1 MPQDVF
7 DKITERCEKAAF
19 LVASDRV
26 SQFLPASGAFASFL
40 IHLSA
45 GFWNT
50 LNQVGDTYDPSNP
63 VSAGL
68 NRSPHNI
75 AFGASFF
82 WLPFVV
88 LMTGLMGGSQTS
100 HMIPRVLEELRQD
113 LDELKSYSV
122 QTKRPSGD
130 TEFETRN
137 IPGPKRSLPNVSNDK
152 YKRWLFGGLPVWQVE
167 KFTDFHKDTY
177 GESHRSFAR
186 LGMALS
192 FTVVAIPTACAIAI
206 SWWTPTE
213 GFGCRGVTQLSFL
226 GLWILS
232 AMIDW
237 LLFLCARGLSENAED
252 RSQYSTIYWCT
263 FVKDCVF
270 TCVIIVTLTWSA
282 TGAFNNCACWCK
294 YPTSSGFLSF
304 PQDEFIFQMI
314 KSRLRELFPIIV
326 SSALLSQIFIFAWV
340 CWQFREGLRVLKLR
354 DIDSVLEAGNSYWN
368 RLCRQLKKSK
378 SHGRKETM

>member
-1 MPQDVF
+1 M
-7 DKITERCEKAAF
+7 
-19 LVASDRV
+19 

-50 LNQVGDTYDPSNP
+50 IDQVGDTYDPSNP

-75 AFGASFF
+75 AFGALFF

-88 LMTGLMGGSQTS
+88 LMTGLVGGSQTS
-100 HMIPRVLEELRQD
+100 HMIPQVLADLRKD
-113 LDELKSYSV
+113 LNLIITSV
-122 QTKRPSGD
+122 KTTRPSEQ
-130 TEFETRN
+130 T
-137 IPGPKRSLPNVSNDK
+137 ISLPDISNDK

-167 KFTDFHKDTY
+167 KFKDFQKDKHGQKDEHGQKDKY
-177 GESHRSFAR
+177 GKSHRSFAQ

-192 FTVVAIPTACAIAI
+192 FTVVAIPTACAVAI
-206 SWWTPTE
+206 SWRTPTE
-213 GFGCRGVTQLSFL
+213 GFGCRTVTQLSFL

-237 LLFLCARGLSENAED
+237 LLFLCLSKKAES
-252 RSQYSTIYWCT
+252 RSQYSIIYWCT
-263 FVKDCVF
+263 FFKDLVS
-270 TCVIIVTLTWSA
+270 TCVIIVTLTWSS
-282 TGAFNNCACWCK
+282 TGAFNSCECWCK

-304 PQDEFIFQMI
+304 PQDEFIFKMI
-314 KSRLRELFPIIV
+314 KSRLEKLFPIIV
-326 SSALLSQIFIFAWV
+326 SCSLLSQIVIFAWV

-354 DIDSVLEAGNSYWN
+354 DIDSVIEARNSYWN
-368 RLCRQLKKSK
+368 RLCERLRKSK
-378 SHGRKETM
+378 SLRASKRMRHKS

>member
-1 MPQDVF
+1 MF
-7 DKITERCEKAAF
+7 TKITERCETAAF
-19 LVASDRV
+19 LLASDRV
-26 SQFLPASGAFASFL
+26 SQFLPASGTFASFL

-75 AFGASFF
+75 AFGALFF

-88 LMTGLMGGSQTS
+88 LMTGLVGGSQTS
-100 HMIPRVLEELRQD
+100 HMIPRILEELRQD
-113 LDELKSYSV
+113 LDDLKNYSV
-122 QTKRPSGD
+122 QTERPSVD
-130 TEFETRN
+130 TGSETRDSSV
-137 IPGPKRSLPNVSNDK
+137 PRKSLPNISNYK
-152 YKRWLFGGLPVWQVE
+152 CKRWLFGGLPVWQVE

-192 FTVVAIPTACAIAI
+192 FTVVAVPTACAIAI
-206 SWWTPTE
+206 SWLTPTE

-226 GLWILS
+226 CLWILS

-237 LLFLCARGLSENAED
+237 LLFLCASGVSEKAEN

-282 TGAFNNCACWCK
+282 TGAFNNCECWCK
-294 YPTSSGFLSF
+294 YPSSSGFLSF
-304 PQDEFIFQMI
+304 PQDEFIFRMI
-314 KSRLRELFPIIV
+314 KSRLGELFPIIV
-326 SSALLSQIFIFAWV
+326 SCALLSQILIFAWV
-340 CWQFREGLRVLKLR
+340 CWHFREGLRVLKLR
-354 DIDSVLEAGNSYWN
+354 DIDSVLEARNSYWN
-368 RLCRQLKKSK
+368 RLCRRLKKSK
-378 SHGRKETM
+378 SLRRKKTM